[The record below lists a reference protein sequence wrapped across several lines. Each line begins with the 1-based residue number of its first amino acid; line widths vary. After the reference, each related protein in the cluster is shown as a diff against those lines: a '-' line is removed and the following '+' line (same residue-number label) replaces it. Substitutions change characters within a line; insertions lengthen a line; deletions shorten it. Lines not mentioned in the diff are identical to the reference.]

1 MGREAYHRPFVL
13 SELQRTLGGAER
25 FEPPSREAVLERMA
39 RYAQRQLA
47 QGDRLSSITRH
58 MLGLYAGEPGARD
71 YRRLLSEGARAAG
84 AGPDLLREAAA
95 AARAPP
101 ADSGSGEPRGRQL
114 HLTGSGVGP
123 LWYYPD
129 QRRHRLAIRGCK
141 GGRPATLYMG
151 KDIELAILF
160 ADVVGSTRLY
170 ELMGDLRAR
179 DMVAICIDVMRS
191 ATEQRQGTVIKT
203 MGDEVMST
211 FPSADEALNAAAQM
225 QLQISSHAQLKV
237 DGQPVSIRIG
247 CHFGPVMLENRDVFG
262 ATVHTANRMTSQAKA
277 GQIITTAATV
287 EHLSPEWRAYCR
299 QIDAAPIKGQGNEVA
314 LYEVLWQSEDVT
326 SMVPGDF
333 DELAPVGGSAAAAV
347 ERPGTSRRRAPS
359 QHHDRPRGGQRFV
372 VIRET

>member
-1 MGREAYHRPFVL
+1 
-13 SELQRTLGGAER
+13 
-25 FEPPSREAVLERMA
+25 
-39 RYAQRQLA
+39 
-47 QGDRLSSITRH
+47 
-58 MLGLYAGEPGARD
+58 
-71 YRRLLSEGARAAG
+71 
-84 AGPDLLREAAA
+84 
-95 AARAPP
+95 
-101 ADSGSGEPRGRQL
+101 
-114 HLTGSGVGP
+114 
-123 LWYYPD
+123 
-129 QRRHRLAIRGCK
+129 
-141 GGRPATLYMG
+141 MG

-225 QLQISSHAQLKV
+225 QQQISSHAQLKV

-287 EHLSPEWRAYCR
+287 ERLSPEWRASCR
-299 QIDAAPIKGQGNEVA
+299 QIDVATLKGQGNEVA

-326 SMVPGDF
+326 SMVPAISMNSRPVRLLRLRIRANDRDLVV
-333 DELAPVGGSAAAAV
+333 DEQHSSITIGRAEDNDVVIKGNLISRLHARIEISRSKFVLIDQSTN
-347 ERPGTSRRRAPS
+347 GTFVQNADGEESFVRRDS
-359 QHHDRPRGGQRFV
+359 LQIKGQGTIGLGRLPEQDSPQTIRFV
-372 VIRET
+372 CEES